1 MAIKETLVYV
11 INYINT
17 IPGRDWGSA
26 LPINDCTRLNGWIMD
41 HGSRWIVDIQSSETF
56 RTLSLWFR
64 TCPEEGTGSFTTF
77 RLCRI
82 IALVVLTISLRYTR
96 YNIIGRRG
104 NEVSIDASES
114 DKIAT
119 RSLRF
124 TNAENFRSKGIYH
137 RISTIYGNKIMIESF
152 VRRWVREF
160 NTSRETVCD
169 RKRGGRPSLVTE
181 DLKKR
186 VCNSRQQTEIFE

>member
-1 MAIKETLVYV
+1 MAIEETIVYV

-26 LPINDCTRLNGWIMD
+26 LPINDRTRLNGWIMD

-56 RTLSLWFR
+56 RTLSLWFG

-77 RLCRI
+77 RPCRI

-104 NEVSIDASES
+104 NWSFHRRERERQNCHAISRTSTLYECWKLSFERNLPSNLDN
-114 DKIAT
+114 
-119 RSLRF
+119 LR
-124 TNAENFRSKGIYH
+124 
-137 RISTIYGNKIMIESF
+137 
-152 VRRWVREF
+152 
-160 NTSRETVCD
+160 
-169 RKRGGRPSLVTE
+169 
-181 DLKKR
+181 
-186 VCNSRQQTEIFE
+186 